1 MTVFKDIVS
10 GRKYTDR
17 NGQEKTQWTNVG
29 TLIEKDGKQ
38 YVKLKCYPL
47 PNEQGEVFLSVF
59 EQRNQTSSNQS
70 GASGGSSSDQYGGAS
85 TNNGQGGGGGQGG
98 GALEDSIPFA
108 RVPGIV

>member
-38 YVKLKCYPL
+38 YVKLKAYPL
-47 PNEQGEVFLSVF
+47 PNEKGEVFLSVF
-59 EQRNQTSSNQS
+59 EPREQSDGNRGGNQS
-70 GASGGSSSDQYGGAS
+70 GGG
-85 TNNGQGGGGGQGG
+85 
-98 GALEDSIPFA
+98 LEDSIPF
-108 RVPGIV
+108 